1 MNKLSNKELREL
13 VENTKGRIMKCVF
26 TKANGENREMLCRTQ
41 VKKGLVGC
49 GRHWS
54 HEHIVTVYDMQKHQ
68 YRSIDLNRL
77 KSLRC
82 GKIEYKV
89 ED

>member
-1 MNKLSNKELREL
+1 MNKLSNKELRDL
-13 VENTKGRIMKCVF
+13 VENTKGRIMKVQF
-26 TKANGENREMLCRTQ
+26 IKKDNSVREMLCRTQ
-41 VKKGLVGC
+41 VKKGQTGC
-49 GRHWS
+49 GRTWS

-82 GKIEYKV
+82 GKIV
-89 ED
+89 FQAED

>member
-13 VENTKGRIMKCVF
+13 VENTKGRIMKVRF
-26 TKANGENREMLCRTQ
+26 IKKDNTERTMICRTD
-41 VKKGLVGC
+41 VKKGQVGA
-49 GRHWS
+49 GRNWS
-54 HEHIVTVYDMQKHQ
+54 HEHIVTVYDMVKHQ

-82 GKIEYKV
+82 GKIEYKA

>member
-1 MNKLSNKELREL
+1 MLR
-13 VENTKGRIMKCVF
+13 T
-26 TKANGENREMLCRTQ
+26 
-41 VKKGLVGC
+41 
-49 GRHWS
+49 WS
-54 HEHIVTVYDMQKHQ
+54 HEHIVTVYDMVKHQ

-82 GKIEYKV
+82 GKIEYKA

>member
-1 MNKLSNKELREL
+1 MGSISECKI
-13 VENTKGRIMKCVF
+13 KGY
-26 TKANGENREMLCRTQ
+26 
-41 VKKGLVGC
+41 
-49 GRHWS
+49 
-54 HEHIVTVYDMQKHQ
+54 EHIVTVYDMVKHQ

-82 GKIEYKV
+82 GKIEYKA

>member
-13 VENTKGRIMKCVF
+13 VENTKGRIMKVRF
-26 TKANGENREMLCRTQ
+26 IKKDNTERTMLCRLG
-41 VKKGLVGC
+41 VRKGLVGV
-49 GRHWS
+49 GKNWS
-54 HEHIVTVYDMQKHQ
+54 HEHIVTVYDMVKHQ

-82 GKIEYKV
+82 GKIEYKA

>member
-13 VENTKGRIMKCVF
+13 VEGTKGRIMKVRF
-26 TKANGENREMLCRTQ
+26 IKKDNTERTMICRTD
-41 VKKGLVGC
+41 VKKGQVGA

-54 HEHIVTVYDMQKHQ
+54 YEHIVTVYDMQKHQ

-82 GKIEYKV
+82 GKIEYKA

>member
-13 VENTKGRIMKCVF
+13 VEGTKGRIMKVRF
-26 TKANGENREMLCRTQ
+26 IKKDNTERTMLCRLG
-41 VKKGLVGC
+41 VCKGLVGV
-49 GRHWS
+49 GKNWS
-54 HEHIVTVYDMQKHQ
+54 YEHIVTVYDMVKHQ

-82 GKIEYKV
+82 GKIEYKA

>member
-13 VENTKGRIMKCVF
+13 VEGTKGRIMKVRF
-26 TKANGENREMLCRTQ
+26 IKKDNTERTMICRTD
-41 VKKGLVGC
+41 VKKGQVGVK
-49 GRHWS
+49 RTWS
-54 HEHIVTVYDMQKHQ
+54 HEHIVTVYDMVKHQ

-77 KSLRC
+77 KSLHC
-82 GKIEYKV
+82 GKIEYKA

>member
-1 MNKLSNKELREL
+1 MNKLSNKELRDL
-13 VENTKGRIMKCVF
+13 VENTKGRIMKVQFIKKDNSERTMICRLGVR
-26 TKANGENREMLCRTQ
+26 KA
-41 VKKGLVGC
+41 LVGV
-49 GRHWS
+49 GKNWS
-54 HEHIVTVYDMQKHQ
+54 YEHIVTVYDMQKHQ